1 VSRPDNIEYAGG
13 VALEHINASRRGI
26 LSRAPTWWRQLAERS
41 AATLTAPRG
50 PAAAAPPVRAS
61 RPVNKPAPVIGW
73 MAGVCCPGVSRPA
86 LGHRDGEHLPE
97 QFTPRAWDAILEEVR
112 SCKRDVPLT
121 LGHDG
126 PVLATTRSL
135 DLVFTMDRTLGLQF
149 EARLRDTPECRKV
162 LAEIG
167 AIGWGVSIGFTK
179 GSQWIVERSGIGRV
193 RVIDGA
199 ELHHV
204 AVIDTRTNRR
214 AAYTGARC
222 YAERATGLSC
232 PAELQR
238 SAHAWAFRMVTAQ
251 VMGQR

>member
-1 VSRPDNIEYAGG
+1 MSRPDNIEFAGG

-26 LSRAPTWWRQLAERS
+26 LSRAPAWWRQLAERGAS
-41 AATLTAPRG
+41 TLADPRG
-50 PAAAAPPVRAS
+50 PAAPVRAS

-135 DLVFTMDRTLGLQF
+135 DLVFTMDQTLGLQF
-149 EARLRDTPECRKV
+149 EARLRDTPECRKM

-204 AVIDTRTNRR
+204 AVIDTRSNRR

-222 YAERATGLSC
+222 YAARATGLAC

-251 VMGQR
+251 AVAGR